1 MKTPKTILFLGI
13 VFLIIACSK
22 ETPADN
28 NDVNP
33 ASQMKTAEKLPDPE
47 NLISLEKAKE
57 QLDNYNAAHP
67 EEVGKEFALRT
78 WISIED
84 IKAYIQYVEESS
96 AEKGIEV
103 TGIDIIHTQYKKAAP
118 GAPNPNNETNNK
130 TLMLAPT
137 YNNGTSHIAFDPIYS
152 EQGKPKDL
160 KVLLSELTSNTGA
173 EEKAGDGK
181 RSSVANVL
189 STCPNQC
196 D

>member
-33 ASQMKTAEKLPDPE
+33 ALQMKTAEKLPDPE

-137 YNNGTSHIAFDPIYS
+137 YNNGTSNIAFDPIYS

>member
-1 MKTPKTILFLGI
+1 MKTPKAILFLGI

-33 ASQMKTAEKLPDPE
+33 ALQMKTAEKLPDPE

-57 QLDNYNAAHP
+57 QLDNYNAAYP

-118 GAPNPNNETNNK
+118 GAPNPNYGTNNK

-137 YNNGTSHIAFDPIYS
+137 YNNGTSNIAFDPIYS
-152 EQGKPKDL
+152 EQGKPK
-160 KVLLSELTSNTGA
+160 
-173 EEKAGDGK
+173 
-181 RSSVANVL
+181 
-189 STCPNQC
+189 
-196 D
+196 